1 MALQVMN
8 NIAGLAAQGNLN
20 STSNSLQSTLTS
32 LSSGKRINSGAD
44 DPAGLAIS
52 DTLGASVAA
61 LNQSVL
67 NINQGIGQAQTA
79 DGALAAVTNLLNR
92 AVTLAVQNNGDASA
106 NTEFLAIQTEIG
118 LIAGGTNYG
127 SAGSAFAQNTVYI
140 SDGGTTPGTITVAA
154 TDVSAAGANT
164 IKPQGGTLAQIQT
177 ALNHTSA
184 ARGALGAS
192 INSMQAA
199 SATMQNEITNV
210 TAGQNSILA
219 TNIPQ
224 AVADMSKYSILEQ
237 TGISAL
243 TQSNTQ
249 QNNILGL
256 FR

>member
-52 DTLGASVAA
+52 DTLGASIAA

-67 NINQGIGQAQTA
+67 NINQGIGAAQTA
-79 DGALAAVTNLLNR
+79 DGALAQMTNLLNR
-92 AVTLAVQNNGDASA
+92 AVTLAVQGSGTAGGA
-106 NTEFLAIQTEIG
+106 EYTAITAE
-118 LIAGGTNYG
+118 LDKIAKGTNYG
-127 SAGSAFAQNTVYI
+127 GTNAFLAATVYI
-140 SDGGTTPGTITVAA
+140 SDGGTTPGTISVSASDVTNAA
-154 TDVSAAGANT
+154 TGT
-164 IKPQGGTLAQIQT
+164 IPQDGTLVNIQL
-177 ALNHTSA
+177 ALKNASA

>member
-20 STSNSLQSTLTS
+20 ATSNSLQSTLTS
-32 LSSGKRINSGAD
+32 LSSGKRINSGSD

-52 DTLGASVAA
+52 DTLGASIAA

-67 NINQGIGQAQTA
+67 NINQGIGKSQTA
-79 DGALAAVTNLLNR
+79 DGALAQITNLLNR
-92 AVTLAVQNNGDASA
+92 AVTLAVQNGGTADVTAGS
-106 NTEFLAIQTEIG
+106 EFNAIRTEIG
-118 LIAGGTNYG
+118 LITGGTNYG
-127 SAGSAFAQNTVYI
+127 GSDAFAGGTVYI
-140 SDGGTTPGTITVAA
+140 SDGGTTPGSIVVAA
-154 TDVSAAGANT
+154 TTVANVL
-164 IKPQGGTLAQIQT
+164 PNADGTLAHIQA
-177 ALNHTSA
+177 ALAATSA

>member
-52 DTLGASVAA
+52 DTLGASIAA

-67 NINQGIGQAQTA
+67 NINQGIGAAQTA
-79 DGALAAVTNLLNR
+79 DGALAQMTNLLNR
-92 AVTLAVQNNGDASA
+92 AVTLAVQNGGTAVGV
-106 NTEFLAIQTEIG
+106 TEYAAITTELG
-118 LIAGGTNYG
+118 KIAGGTNYG
-127 SAGSAFAQNTVYI
+127 GTNAFLAASVYI
-140 SDGGTTPGTITVAA
+140 SDGGTTPGTISVSA
-154 TDVSAAGANT
+154 TDVTNGAAGTIPQTGSLAN
-164 IKPQGGTLAQIQT
+164 IQLA
-177 ALNHTSA
+177 LKNTSA

-192 INSMQAA
+192 INSMNAA

>member
-20 STSNSLQSTLTS
+20 ATSNSLQSTLTS

-52 DTLGASVAA
+52 DTLGASIAA

-67 NINQGIGQAQTA
+67 NINQGIGKAQTA
-79 DGALAAVTNLLNR
+79 DGALAQITNLLNR
-92 AVTLAVQNNGDASA
+92 CVTLAVQGGGTAA
-106 NTEFLAIQTEIG
+106 GAEYTALTGEIG
-118 LIAGGTNYG
+118 TIVAGTNYG
-127 SAGSAFAQNTVYI
+127 GADAFAASTVYI
-140 SDGGTTPGTITVAA
+140 SDGGATAGSITLAA
-154 TDVSAAGANT
+154 TATAGLTPA
-164 IKPQGGTLAQIQT
+164 GGTLAQVQT
-177 ALNHTSA
+177 ALGNASA